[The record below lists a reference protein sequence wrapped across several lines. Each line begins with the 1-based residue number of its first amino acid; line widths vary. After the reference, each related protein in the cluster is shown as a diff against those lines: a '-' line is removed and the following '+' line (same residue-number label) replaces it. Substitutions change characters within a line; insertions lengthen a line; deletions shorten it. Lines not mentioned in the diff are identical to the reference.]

1 MTHSDT
7 IGAIAP
13 ALVKAQSDIKSV
25 GRDSVNPAFRSKY
38 TSLDAIMESVR
49 PILARCGLIVMQS
62 VVESMDNMLTVETRL
77 IHSSGEWMAGCV
89 AVPVMQSTAHGYG
102 SALSYGRRYSLSA
115 LLALASDDDDDG
127 NGAITTP
134 APPAKTSGFVMSQPV
149 RLKPQ

>member
-7 IGAIAP
+7 ITSIAP
-13 ALVKAQSDIKSV
+13 ALVKAQTDIKSV
-25 GRDSVNPAFRSKY
+25 GKDSVNPAFRSKY

-62 VVESMDNMLTVETRL
+62 VVDSADNILTVETRL

-89 AVPVMQSTAHGYG
+89 AVPVVQATAHGCG

-115 LLALASDDDDDG
+115 LLALASDDDDG
-127 NGAITTP
+127 NAAVTAP
-134 APPAKTSGFVMSQPV
+134 APAKTSGFVMSQPV